1 MEIAGIGVGGA
12 GGRIIDRLAGEL
24 STGGSS
30 PLETVHAIDTDTESL
45 DALGTI
51 PRANR
56 HAIGQFETGGDGTGG
71 DRELAAE
78 IVENEQIEL
87 RRSVEDGIPT
97 TVDAIVVAAGLAGGT
112 ASAVTP
118 ALVAGLAKV
127 YEQPVYTISV
137 LPAGETAEQ
146 KRANTAQA
154 LTDLNEAATAQIVFD
169 NDAWLWGSRSIRTH
183 SGRLN
188 AALTERVGELLTV
201 GQDGKETVGEQVIDA
216 QDVLATLDGG
226 GLVTVGYASRSLAA
240 WRGASSSLLDGL
252 KRSLLGDDTE
262 DFERGV
268 AIQRTLGWATRGTL
282 TAECPRDAATHGLVA
297 FRGPPEWLR
306 GDAISRGREWVA
318 DRVGIERLRSGDL
331 PVSGADSLDVL
342 VVFAGI
348 ERTPRIEAF
357 RGEPDQP
364 ADEES
369 GVAETTEES
378 GSDSAETASGDANE
392 EPEASND
399 DTAQADSEDESVDD
413 VEADS
418 ADEESPEEWGVAPG
432 ETGAE
437 EGEADDEEGEAG
449 TEDAPAE
456 SEDAGNGG
464 ADSGDDTAEDETE
477 ASADTDI
484 QGNEETKTGSESED
498 SADTE
503 EKTAGGD
510 DENETADSDSE

>member
-24 STGGSS
+24 ATGAGS

-45 DALGTI
+45 DVLATI
-51 PRANR
+51 PRENR
-56 HAIGQFETGGDGTGG
+56 HAIGQFETGGDGTDG

-87 RRSVEDGIPT
+87 RRAVEDGIPT

-112 ASAVTP
+112 ASAVAP

-127 YEQPVYTISV
+127 YQQPVYTISM
-137 LPAGETAEQ
+137 LPATAETADQ
-146 KRANTAQA
+146 QRANTAQA
-154 LTDLNEAATAQIVFD
+154 LTDLNEVATAQIVFD
-169 NDAWLWGSRSIRTH
+169 NEAWLWGSRSIETH

-201 GQDGKETVGEQVIDA
+201 GQEGREMVGEQVIDA
-216 QDVLATLDGG
+216 RDVLATLEGG

-262 DFERGV
+262 TFERGV
-268 AIQRTLGWATRGTL
+268 AVQRTLAWATRGTL
-282 TAECPRDAATHGLVA
+282 TFECPRDAATRGLVA

-331 PVSGADSLDVL
+331 PVSRAGSLDVL

-357 RGEPDQP
+357 R
-364 ADEES
+364 ADEQSADAEPETAEGHASDDEADGDESEARDQDES
-369 GVAETTEES
+369 GEEN
-378 GSDSAETASGDANE
+378 AA
-392 EPEASND
+392 
-399 DTAQADSEDESVDD
+399 ESVDSSEKS
-413 VEADS
+413 V
-418 ADEESPEEWGVAPG
+418 EEWGVAPG
-432 ETGAE
+432 ETGGEDDVE
-437 EGEADDEEGEAG
+437 EGATNDENAETEGE
-449 TEDAPAE
+449 
-456 SEDAGNGG
+456 
-464 ADSGDDTAEDETE
+464 
-477 ASADTDI
+477 
-484 QGNEETKTGSESED
+484 
-498 SADTE
+498 
-503 EKTAGGD
+503 
-510 DENETADSDSE
+510 

>member
-24 STGGSS
+24 STGGGS

-45 DALGTI
+45 DAFGAI
-51 PRANR
+51 PRSNR
-56 HAIGQFETGGDGTGG
+56 HIIGQFETGGDGTGG

-78 IVENEQIEL
+78 IVENERTEL
-87 RRSVEDGIPT
+87 RRAVEDGIPT

-118 ALVAGLAKV
+118 ALVAGLANV

-137 LPAGETAEQ
+137 LPAGETEDQ
-146 KRANTAQA
+146 QRANTAQA

-169 NDAWLWGSRSIRTH
+169 NEAWLWGSRSIRTH

-201 GQDGKETVGEQVIDA
+201 GQEGRETVGEQVIDA
-216 QDVLATLDGG
+216 RDVLATLDGG

-282 TAECPRDAATHGLVA
+282 TFECPRDAATHGLVA

-306 GDAISRGREWVA
+306 GDAISRGREWLA

-331 PVSGADSLDVL
+331 PMSGADSLDVL

-357 RGEPDQP
+357 RGD

-369 GVAETTEES
+369 AVAETTEES
-378 GSDSAETASGDANE
+378 GSSSGE
-392 EPEASND
+392 EPTADDDADEDGSGASSD

-413 VEADS
+413 AAADS
-418 ADEESPEEWGVAPG
+418 AEEESAEEWGVAPG

-437 EGEADDEEGEAG
+437 EETSDEDDEQTDGEDDEKTSDEATG
-449 TEDAPAE
+449 EDARDTERNDEEEDSKATASEDDNNGTAE
-456 SEDAGNGG
+456 SE
-464 ADSGDDTAEDETE
+464 
-477 ASADTDI
+477 
-484 QGNEETKTGSESED
+484 
-498 SADTE
+498 
-503 EKTAGGD
+503 
-510 DENETADSDSE
+510 